1 MKITVV
7 GAILIVAAV
16 MASVLLLLALI
27 EDRNGLPHQDQSLER
42 GSGAE
47 MAPVGAQ

>member
-16 MASVLLLLALI
+16 MAGVLLLLALN
-27 EDRNGLPHQDQSLER
+27 ESNSGFNDQQEGHVSR
-42 GSGAE
+42 
-47 MAPVGAQ
+47 

>member
-16 MASVLLLLALI
+16 MAGALLLYVLR
-27 EDRNGLPHQDQSLER
+27 ESQMRDQQNGLP
-42 GSGAE
+42 
-47 MAPVGAQ
+47 

>member
-16 MASVLLLLALI
+16 MAGVLLLLALN
-27 EDRNGLPHQDQSLER
+27 ESTSGSNEQQKGMSAGESLR
-42 GSGAE
+42 QGTS
-47 MAPVGAQ
+47 M

>member
-16 MASVLLLLALI
+16 MAGVLVLYVLNKNG
-27 EDRNGLPHQDQSLER
+27 NGLKDPQSE
-42 GSGAE
+42 G
-47 MAPVGAQ
+47 

>member
-16 MASVLLLLALI
+16 MAGVLLIYVL
-27 EDRNGLPHQDQSLER
+27 NKNSSGLSDQQNE
-42 GSGAE
+42 
-47 MAPVGAQ
+47 V

>member
-16 MASVLLLLALI
+16 MAGVLVLYVL
-27 EDRNGLPHQDQSLER
+27 NKN
-42 GSGAE
+42 GSGLNDPQNE
-47 MAPVGAQ
+47 G

>member
-16 MASVLLLLALI
+16 TAGVLLLLALN
-27 EDRNGLPHQDQSLER
+27 ESKSGLNDQQN
-42 GSGAE
+42 SGC
-47 MAPVGAQ
+47 QQ